1 MSQEN
6 KDLLTSEDTYGR
18 IEVSKDVIAII
29 AGLATGEVDGV
40 VGITY
45 QVKSGSYSLASKDNF
60 SKGIDIK
67 VTDKGVSITINLMT
81 DYEKGIYSV
90 AKEVQK
96 KVKEMIEKMTGKNVE
111 RVDINVT
118 GVKIKEKTEVKD
130 EG

>member
-1 MSQEN
+1 MDEN
-6 KDLLTSEDTYGR
+6 RDILSSEDNYGR
-18 IEVSKDVIAII
+18 IDVSKDVIAII

-45 QVKSGSYSLASKDNF
+45 QVKSGTYALVQKDNF
-60 SKGIDIK
+60 AKGIDIK
-67 VTDKGVSITINLMT
+67 VSDDGVSVSINLMT

-96 KVKEMIEKMTGKNVE
+96 KVKEMIEKMTGKKVQ

-118 GVKIKEKTEVKD
+118 GVKIKEKGEDK
-130 EG
+130 E

>member
-1 MSQEN
+1 VDEN
-6 KDLLTSEDTYGR
+6 RDILSSEDNYGR
-18 IEVSKDVIAII
+18 IDVSKDVIAII

-45 QVKSGSYSLASKDNF
+45 QVKSGTYALVQKDNF
-60 SKGIDIK
+60 AKGIDIK
-67 VTDKGVSITINLMT
+67 VSDDGVSVSINLMT

-96 KVKEMIEKMTGKNVE
+96 KVKEMIEKMTGKKVQ

-118 GVKIKEKTEVKD
+118 GVKIKEKGEDK
-130 EG
+130 E